1 MVWFIIGTILC
12 SVAVALFFHTYI
24 SPEAYELIVKEIK
37 KIKAEK
43 LTDEEIERSK
53 IQLKGNY
60 ILSNESVGA
69 RMQALGR
76 AALLNRPIKT
86 PEETIEKIMAVTN
99 SDVSEIIDRVL
110 DISTLSVAAVGPI
123 KGTEELFLF

>member
-1 MVWFIIGTILC
+1 
-12 SVAVALFFHTYI
+12 
-24 SPEAYELIVKEIK
+24 
-37 KIKAEK
+37 
-43 LTDEEIERSK
+43 
-53 IQLKGNY
+53 
-60 ILSNESVGA
+60 
-69 RMQALGR
+69 MQALGR

-99 SDVSEIIDRVL
+99 NDVSEIIDRVL

>member
-1 MVWFIIGTILC
+1 MKRL
-12 SVAVALFFHTYI
+12 
-24 SPEAYELIVKEIK
+24 K
-37 KIKAEK
+37 K
-43 LTDEEIERSK
+43 LM
-53 IQLKGNY
+53 L
-60 ILSNESVGA
+60 
-69 RMQALGR
+69 LG
-76 AALLNRPIKT
+76 LLLLGVTGCGLREQQQT